1 MTGRLETS
9 LEYIQTLIRA
19 QYSAVIENRAYILNT
34 PAGFYTIH
42 SYKMPSVGIVYAGGT
57 PDNSKPD
64 PQYWKR
70 NVDIYVYQSIW
81 KPETAVIG
89 TDTTKGVVQ
98 MVDDLKVILNN
109 AKDPTVGIVR
119 IWVTGDIEPGQIPN
133 FNSEGFSAFAGLK
146 LSLTEE

>member
-1 MTGRLETS
+1 MGSRKTS
-9 LEYIQTLIRA
+9 LAYLQTLIRA
-19 QYSAVIENRAYILNT
+19 QYSGTIGDRAYILNT

-42 SYKMPSVGIVYAGGT
+42 SYKFPSVGIVCLPGT
-57 PDNSKPD
+57 PDKSKPK

-70 NVDIYVYQSIW
+70 NIDIYVYQSIW

-89 TDTTKGVVQ
+89 TDTTKGVLE
-98 MVDDLKVILNN
+98 MVDDLEVILNN
-109 AKDPTVGIVR
+109 ANDPSIGVVR
-119 IWVTGDIEPGQIPN
+119 VWVTGDIEPGQIPN